1 MVEPKIKTSRRDFL
15 KVGATVAGVLSAVS
29 AASEFVF
36 SSAGAPG
43 QAVPPTARKGDMP
56 YRTLGS
62 TAERVS
68 ALGVGGH
75 HLGDLS
81 TIDEAIRLVH
91 EAIDAGIT
99 FFDNCWEYYN
109 GKTENILRRA
119 LKGRGDE
126 VILM

>member
-15 KVGATVAGVLSAVS
+15 KLGATMVGVASTVS
-29 AASEFVF
+29 AGNGAVV
-36 SSAGAPG
+36 SSAALMPE
-43 QAVPPTARKGDMP
+43 APPTARKGDMP

-99 FFDNCWEYYN
+99 FFDNCWEY
-109 GKTENILRRA
+109 
-119 LKGRGDE
+119 
-126 VILM
+126 